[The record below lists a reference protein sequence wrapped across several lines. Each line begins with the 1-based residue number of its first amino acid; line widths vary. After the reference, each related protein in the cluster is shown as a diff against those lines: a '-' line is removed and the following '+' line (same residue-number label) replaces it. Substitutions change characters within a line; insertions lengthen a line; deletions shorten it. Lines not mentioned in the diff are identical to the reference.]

1 MPVPAYAPAVRFDSL
16 RLDGIALHTIMQGM
30 INIEPLQIAQRAV
43 EIASDKQASNII
55 LLDIR
60 AIADFA
66 DYFVLL
72 SADNSRQINA
82 LVEDITLSLK
92 GEGVTVSHREGT
104 MQSGWV
110 LLDYGDVVIHVF
122 SPEERQYYRLE
133 ELWRQAV
140 PLIHVQ

>member
-1 MPVPAYAPAVRFDSL
+1 
-16 RLDGIALHTIMQGM
+16 
-30 INIEPLQIAQRAV
+30 
-43 EIASDKQASNII
+43 
-55 LLDIR
+55 
-60 AIADFA
+60 
-66 DYFVLL
+66 
-72 SADNSRQINA
+72 
-82 LVEDITLSLK
+82 
-92 GEGVTVSHREGT
+92 

>member
-30 INIEPLQIAQRAV
+30 INTEPLQIAQRAV

-92 GEGVTVSHREGT
+92 GEGITVGHREGT